1 MKTILLSFILIFTFM
16 NISYSQKDD
25 CCEKETTTTQETTTI
40 KKNSKPECCEET
52 GTTGSDITAPNIMAT
67 FGNDQD
73 FKDEHPQPLAFTFVD
88 GKGKMI
94 TYKTSDGVD
103 ANGYEVKAD
112 NPTNNWVFLFHE
124 WYGLND
130 YIKREAEEVASTLG
144 NVNVLA
150 IDLYDGKVAT
160 NNDEAAKYVQ
170 SVTNDRALVII
181 NGAKD
186 YAGSDAVFATYGWCF
201 GGSWSNQAAI
211 ELGDKCK
218 ACVIYYGMPEQNP
231 DRLAKLK
238 APVLGIFAQQDG
250 RITPEVAGKF
260 ESDLKSLNFPATII
274 IYDAAHGFAN
284 PSNPKHDVTATKD
297 AKEKTYT
304 FLRDYLK

>member
-1 MKTILLSFILIFTFM
+1 MKTILLSFILIFSFM
-16 NISYSQKDD
+16 NISYSQKHD
-25 CCEKETTTTQETTTI
+25 CCEEETTVTESKT
-40 KKNSKPECCEET
+40 KPECCEEP

-67 FGNDQD
+67 FGNDES
-73 FKDEHPQPLAFTFVD
+73 FKNEHPQPLEFTLMD

-103 ANGYEVKAD
+103 AGGYEVKAD

-160 NNDEAAKYVQ
+160 NNDEAVKYVQ

-218 ACVIYYGMPEQNP
+218 ACVIYYGMPEQNL
-231 DRLAKLK
+231 DRLVKLK
-238 APVLGIFAQQDG
+238 APVLGIFAKQDA

-260 ESDLKSLNFPATII
+260 ETDLKSLNIPVTIN
-274 IYDAAHGFAN
+274 IYDAGHGFAN

-297 AKEKTYT
+297 AKEKTYA
-304 FLRDYLK
+304 FLKEKMK